1 MWPVDIMRGMLTAR
15 EVLRDAERK
24 LKASEAIDHPHAGK
38 EWIEAE
44 ELLAFV
50 VGSQRD
56 QDDEIPAGAVAR
68 FRRLLARRAT
78 GEPLAYV
85 IRKTTFKGLTL
96 EITPGAFIPR
106 ETSEFMAEHA
116 IRRLRRRPQP
126 VCLDLATGIGPV
138 ALAVAH
144 AVPKA
149 KVYGVDVSSRPLA
162 LARRNAARLRIRN
175 VSFLRGDLFAPL
187 PPSLAGRLDVITIH
201 PPYVPRREMRDL
213 PEEIVRFEPRES
225 LTDGSRTGLR
235 LLTRVADD
243 GPEWLRP
250 GGWLLVEVSP
260 DRSREVSTV
269 MRRAGFRDVR
279 STKGPV
285 AFSRVVVGR
294 V

>member
-1 MWPVDIMRGMLTAR
+1 MRGMPTAH
-15 EVLRDAERK
+15 ELLKDAERR

-50 VGSQRD
+50 VGSEPD
-56 QDDEIPAGAVAR
+56 EDDEIPAPALAR
-68 FRRLLARRAT
+68 FRKLLARRET

-85 IRKTTFKGLTL
+85 LRRTRFKDLTL

-106 ETSEFMAEHA
+106 ESSEFMADLA
-116 IRRLRRRPQP
+116 IRRLRRRPRATHI
-126 VCLDLATGIGPV
+126 DMATGIGPV

-144 AVPKA
+144 ALPKA
-149 KVYGVDVSSRPLA
+149 RVFGVDVSSRPLV
-162 LARRNAARLRIRN
+162 LARRNAAKLRIRN
-175 VSFLRGDLFAPL
+175 ATFLRGDLFASVPR
-187 PPSLAGRLDVITIH
+187 SLAGSVDVITIH
-201 PPYVPRREMRDL
+201 PPYVARREMRDL
-213 PEEIVRFEPRES
+213 PEEILRFEPPES

-235 LLTRVADD
+235 LLTRVADE
-243 GPEWLRP
+243 GPLWLRP

-279 STKGPV
+279 SVKGEVP
-285 AFSRVVVGR
+285 FSRVVVGR
-294 V
+294 T

>member
-1 MWPVDIMRGMLTAR
+1 MRHMPTAH
-15 EVLRDAERK
+15 ELLKDAERR

-50 VGSQRD
+50 VGSEPD
-56 QDDEIPAGAVAR
+56 EDDEIPAPALAR
-68 FRRLLARRAT
+68 FRKLLARRET

-85 IRKTTFKGLTL
+85 LRRTRFKDLTL

-106 ETSEFMAEHA
+106 ESSEFMADLA
-116 IRRLRRRPQP
+116 IRRLRRRPRATHI
-126 VCLDLATGIGPV
+126 DMATGIGPV

-144 AVPKA
+144 ALPKA
-149 KVYGVDVSSRPLA
+149 RVFGVDVSSRPLV
-162 LARRNAARLRIRN
+162 LARRNAAKLRIRN
-175 VSFLRGDLFAPL
+175 ATFLRGDLFASVPR
-187 PPSLAGRLDVITIH
+187 SLAGTVDVITIH
-201 PPYVPRREMRDL
+201 PPYVARREMRDL
-213 PEEIVRFEPRES
+213 PEEILRFEPPES

-235 LLTRVADD
+235 LLTRVADE
-243 GPEWLRP
+243 GPLWLRP

-279 STKGPV
+279 TVKGEVP
-285 AFSRVVVGR
+285 FSRVVAGR
-294 V
+294 T